1 MEIDRLSVALRS
13 TNWQLSPKLEKNV
26 YEFCDCIDI
35 ELHWSKNR
43 FSSNPEAI
51 FIQRTQIPS
60 MEKVENLGNFKFHI
74 PLKRLIM
81 VNSQFSL
88 YFFIA
93 FYQSAKGLAVCF
105 PLISNEETE

>member
-60 MEKVENLGNFKFHI
+60 MEKAHNG
-74 PLKRLIM
+74 
-81 VNSQFSL
+81 QFSIFTL
-88 YFFIA
+88 FLHCILPV
-93 FYQSAKGLAVCF
+93 SKG
-105 PLISNEETE
+105 ISCLLPPHFK